1 MVFIVC
7 IFLVI
12 NWQSLTALNLLTR
25 QAFSISSLSLL
36 QLQDFFLFLKS
47 FLCGNKIPW
56 LLICHCSVFLGVVF
70 FLKIKYI

>member
-25 QAFSISSLSLL
+25 QAFSISSLPLL
-36 QLQDFFLFLKS
+36 QLQEIL
-47 FLCGNKIPW
+47 P
-56 LLICHCSVFLGVVF
+56 
-70 FLKIKYI
+70 